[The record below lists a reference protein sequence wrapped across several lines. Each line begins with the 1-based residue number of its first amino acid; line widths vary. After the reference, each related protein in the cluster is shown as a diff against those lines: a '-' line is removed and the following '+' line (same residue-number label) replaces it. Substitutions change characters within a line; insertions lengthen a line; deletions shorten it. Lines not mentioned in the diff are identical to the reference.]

1 MSPGDDEVA
10 LKDGKDVVQAAEVV
24 GVLAVA
30 IEDDNKYS
38 ASWLGLVNSLF
49 SLARCLAGGI
59 AGGMVEKMI
68 QAESLSGTLLLG
80 LVDIQLH
87 SNLSLKVVS
96 VSSQQ

>member
-1 MSPGDDEVA
+1 MSPGDDEV
-10 LKDGKDVVQAAEVV
+10 DGKDVVQAAEVV

-30 IEDDNKYS
+30 VEDDNKYP
-38 ASWLGLVNSLF
+38 ASWLGLVNTLF

-87 SNLSLKVVS
+87 SHLSLKVVS